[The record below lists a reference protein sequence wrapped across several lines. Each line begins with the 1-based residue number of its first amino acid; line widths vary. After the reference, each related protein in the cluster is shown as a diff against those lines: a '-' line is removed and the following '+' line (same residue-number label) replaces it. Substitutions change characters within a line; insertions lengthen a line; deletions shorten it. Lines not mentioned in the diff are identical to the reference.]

1 MTLRTARFR
10 RRKTNFFFSCFPYLL
25 SFSLF
30 FSRPRPHP
38 QSFQFPYETHQ
49 ILHPR
54 ARLFL
59 KMTCSVFYGEVIS
72 NRASNVLSLL
82 WILTGRNEAYIIFY
96 TDSLEGTDTLSSGV
110 VMEVSIERNLIRQPA
125 TSFHPFSQER
135 LVLATGT
142 GASNVMILNNAVAQ
156 HCTHL
161 LQSLFCNFND
171 LPSPQRRGM
180 NVSNQDI
187 FPAGHSL
194 IEPVPDPASRLNAG
208 LDQAIWDFF
217 LTPSGT

>member
-1 MTLRTARFR
+1 M
-10 RRKTNFFFSCFPYLL
+10 
-25 SFSLF
+25 
-30 FSRPRPHP
+30 
-38 QSFQFPYETHQ
+38 
-49 ILHPR
+49 
-54 ARLFL
+54 
-59 KMTCSVFYGEVIS
+59 
-72 NRASNVLSLL
+72 
-82 WILTGRNEAYIIFY
+82 
-96 TDSLEGTDTLSSGV
+96 
-110 VMEVSIERNLIRQPA
+110 
-125 TSFHPFSQER
+125 
-135 LVLATGT
+135 LATGT